1 MKDILGN
8 ILRITPHFRGKSR
21 LRRLWESAVSHGLR
35 QAILPDGS
43 IVSVDM
49 EIPYERMVWLQSE
62 EWDELRYLRTKL
74 RLGDR
79 FVDVGANIGLWSLVA
94 ASTVGADGQVSSF
107 EPNPVTFQ
115 KLIANITRNARSD
128 IVTAF
133 PDAVSREEGFV
144 SFSCPP
150 HHNLSAIS
158 SGPASG
164 DTLQVRAV
172 SLDSKFSSAKIAGI
186 KLDTEGHE
194 LESLEGASRLIQ
206 NASPW
211 FIIEFNTTLLVSS
224 VLGDWPVY
232 RFLSSRD
239 YKPFVYDG
247 SIGRETR
254 IDETFKSDGYCN
266 ILFQRV
272 S

>member
-1 MKDILGN
+1 VKDVLGN

-21 LRRLWESAVSHGLR
+21 LRRLWENTIPHGLR
-35 QAILPDGS
+35 QAVLPDGS
-43 IVSVDM
+43 VVSVDM

-74 RLGDR
+74 RPGDS
-79 FVDVGANIGLWSLVA
+79 FVDVGANIGLWTLVA
-94 ASTVGADGQVSSF
+94 ASTVGAEGQVFCF
-107 EPNPVTFQ
+107 EPNPVTFR

-133 PDAVSREEGFV
+133 PNVVSREEGVV

-150 HHNLSAIS
+150 HHNLSAIT
-158 SGPASG
+158 SGPESD
-164 DTLQVRAV
+164 DTLQVRTV
-172 SLDSKFSSAKIAGI
+172 SLDSKFSAEKIAGI

-194 LESLEGASRLIQ
+194 LESLGGASRLIQ
-206 NASPW
+206 NVSPW
-211 FIIEFNTTLLVSS
+211 FIIEFNTTLLTSPT
-224 VLGDWPVY
+224 LGDWQVY
-232 RFLSSRD
+232 RFLSSRG
-239 YKPFVYDG
+239 YTPFVYEG
-247 SIGRETR
+247 SIGQEMR
-254 IDETFKSDGYCN
+254 IDEMFKSDGYCN